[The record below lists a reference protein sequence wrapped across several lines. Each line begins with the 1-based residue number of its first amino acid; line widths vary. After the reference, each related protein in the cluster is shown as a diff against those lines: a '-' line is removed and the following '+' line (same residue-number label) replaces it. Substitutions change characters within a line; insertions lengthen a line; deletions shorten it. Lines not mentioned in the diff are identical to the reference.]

1 MFSNDSFAMIDKYSL
16 AFIPDTL
23 IVEKV
28 KEMKMQ
34 LAAVIGWF
42 PSKNALAH
50 ITVGEFE
57 IATSAMDSIT
67 TQLTQ
72 IATTIQPVEVTLDA
86 FGTYPNGAFFLSP
99 TAISKASLQP
109 IMKTFQKRLQVPAMY
124 KSSDP
129 HLSIARKLDANQIAI
144 ANSLWELETL
154 TFKCESIALRKLDPV
169 KKQFEI
175 IATFPFLGET
185 TPEVIQT
192 SLF

>member
-1 MFSNDSFAMIDKYSL
+1 MIDKYSL
-16 AFIPDTL
+16 AFIPDAP

-28 KEMKMQ
+28 KEMKTQ
-34 LAAVIGWF
+34 LAEAIGWY

-57 IATSAMDSIT
+57 IDSIAIDSIAA
-67 TQLTQ
+67 QLKQ
-72 IATTIQPVEVTLDA
+72 IATTLQPVAIILDS

-99 TAISKASLQP
+99 TSKSKVSLQP
-109 IMKTFQKRLQVPAMY
+109 IMKTFHSRLQVPAMY
-124 KSSDP
+124 KSYDP
-129 HLSIARKLDANQIAI
+129 HLSIARKLNANQIAI
-144 ANSLWELETL
+144 AYSLLKPETL
-154 TFKCESIALRKLDPV
+154 NFSCESIALRKLDPV

-185 TPEVIQT
+185 TPQFIQT